1 MSSLLHSFFIYQ
13 FFNICSISSVQ
24 LLSPVWLFVTPWIAA
39 RQASSLS
46 ITNSQSSLRLT
57 SIESVMPSSHLILC
71 LNISCHSLLAWR
83 VSAEKSADNLM
94 GIPWDAIVSFID
106 IYRLPCI
113 KHIGGRNLLYSTGNS
128 AQCSAMTSRGRMGG
142 HWEAGPRER
151 GYMHTYSWFTTLY
164 TRNWHTIIKKLYSNK
179 KFI

>member
-94 GIPWDAIVSFID
+94 GIPWDAICIFYWH
-106 IYRLPCI
+106 IYTTMYKTHRWQELAI
-113 KHIGGRNLLYSTGNS
+113 QH
-128 AQCSAMTSRGRMGG
+128 
-142 HWEAGPRER
+142 RELSSVLCNDLE
-151 GYMHTYSWFTTLY
+151 G
-164 TRNWHTIIKKLYSNK
+164 
-179 KFI
+179 